1 MEILCRRLQE
11 HDLGQTSMV
20 ADTPESGGSV
30 SGLADVLLRAGAQ
43 RKDGRTE
50 ERARRERVDEI
61 ILLKTENTENNL
73 NLIPIC

>member
-1 MEILCRRLQE
+1 MEILCGRIQE
-11 HDLGQTSMV
+11 HDMGAPIVV
-20 ADTPESGGSV
+20 ADTPESSRSFLSV
-30 SGLADVLLRAGAQ
+30 THVLLRAGAQ

-50 ERARRERVDEI
+50 ERARREGVDEI

>member
-1 MEILCRRLQE
+1 MEILCGRLQE
-11 HDLGQTSMV
+11 HDWGQTAMV
-20 ADTPESGGSV
+20 ADTPESSRSFLGV
-30 SGLADVLLRAGAQ
+30 THVLLRAGSQ

-50 ERARRERVDEI
+50 ERARREGVDEI

>member
-1 MEILCRRLQE
+1 MEILCGRLQE

-20 ADTPESGGSV
+20 VDTPESSRSFLGV
-30 SGLADVLLRAGAQ
+30 THVLLPAGAQ

-50 ERARRERVDEI
+50 ERARREGVDEI

>member
-1 MEILCRRLQE
+1 MEILCGRLQE

-20 ADTPESGGSV
+20 ADTPESSRSFLGV
-30 SGLADVLLRAGAQ
+30 THVLLRAGAQ